1 MKKVLTFI
9 AALAVLASAS
19 FAQVNNKR
27 LNAGETA
34 QMSAAAMFK
43 AMNQKKATPVTTT
56 STPKNVTSF
65 PWTEDFE
72 SGVATGFTFI
82 DADGDNNNWEVYD
95 FGTTAN
101 GHNGSDMVAAS
112 ASYINN
118 VGAVTPDNWMIL
130 PAMDI
135 PASGT
140 DFELSWYEKG
150 QDANYAAENYSVY
163 ISTTGATVA
172 DFGTTAVLSSTTT
185 GDWVKK
191 TVALGSYAGQTIY
204 IAFRHHNVTDMFYLD
219 IDDIRI
225 GGPSAPEVTISG
237 STVAIMGN
245 PATFVA
251 NTSVSNVTWY
261 VDGNEETETGLTL
274 TYTFTSDGTHEVVVE
289 ASNTVGSAYDTLEVE
304 VIDCLNNELPYT
316 AVFGETLGCWDTIC
330 DTNNGTPGS
339 GWFTCAEMGLDEGQV
354 LSMSA
359 QNFLGFFM
367 MDMPTDNW
375 LFSPEFAMPS
385 TGTYEVA
392 WSVKPFEPSYAGDHY
407 AVYVINGSDTT
418 MLLEETLN
426 SNMTDYVDRMAIIP
440 STVSGDFKIAFR
452 HFNCE
457 GGYVIILDNIAIRTL
472 TAPQLT
478 INGPAEAENGTAA
491 TFTAVCGNAES
502 FTWNIDG
509 NDEVET
515 SNTLTYTFTTDGIH
529 TVTVTATNSE
539 GSDVDSI
546 NVEVYTCEAIS
557 EFPYSM
563 NFENGLRCWTKVSM
577 DAANDDRF
585 GIVEEAYEGTYGFAF
600 SSYSTAE
607 DYNQYLISPE
617 LTLPETDMMIK
628 FMYMGETSGESFRV
642 LASTTDNSIASF
654 TNVLGEVAQTETEW
668 TEIAFLLPA
677 GTKYV
682 AINYYGNYQY
692 YLYIDNISIENLTAP
707 TVTLSS
713 SENYMTNEEV
723 TFTAFAPLATSF
735 SWTVDGSAVSGT
747 GAVLTHTFTT
757 TGSHTVSVTATNTI
771 GSNSTSLTFDVIS
784 CDITTFPYTEGFENE
799 IPCWTLTSGFSIIDN
814 PDYASMAH
822 SGSQFLI
829 ANYDDYADVDEWAI
843 LPPVVMPADASNM
856 VFGYYVRVTEYQGII
871 SSYEIRVSTTGINPS
886 DFNTVIKRSGDATED
901 YVYEAASL
909 AQFAG
914 QTIRIAIHSTSPMG
928 SDVTFFD
935 DITIGQGTPT
945 GIDNINDI
953 NVSIYPNPVSS
964 VLNIEGEGIEQVEV
978 MDLNGRIILTTAAS
992 SINIE
997 NLASGVY
1004 MVRVIATEG
1013 THVEKIVKK

>member
-1 MKKVLTFI
+1 MKKALTI
-9 AALAVLASAS
+9 VAALAVLASAS
-19 FAQVNNKR
+19 FAQINTKRMTAEEMNN
-27 LNAGETA
+27 L
-34 QMSAAAMFK
+34 SPAAMFK
-43 AMNQKKATPVTTT
+43 AMNHKTVTPMATT

-65 PWTEDFE
+65 PWSDSFE
-72 SGVATGFTFI
+72 SGSSTGFTFI
-82 DADGDNNNWEVYD
+82 DADGDGYGWEVYD
-95 FGTTAN
+95 FGTTGA
-101 GHNGSDMVAAS
+101 GHNGGNFVITS
-112 ASYINN
+112 ASYINDI
-118 VGAVTPDNWMIL
+118 GPLTPDNWMVL
-130 PAMDI
+130 PAFDL
-135 PASGT
+135 PASAT

-163 ISTTGATVA
+163 ISTTGGTVA
-172 DFGTTAVLSSTTT
+172 DFGTTAALTSTST
-185 GDWVKK
+185 GNWVKK
-191 TVALGSYAGQTIY
+191 VIDLSSYAGQTIY
-204 IAFRHHNVTDMFYLD
+204 VAFRHHNITDMFYLN

-225 GGPSAPEVTISG
+225 GGPEPPEVSLTG
-237 STVAIMGN
+237 SSVVILGDA
-245 PATFVA
+245 ATFTA
-251 NTSVSNVTWY
+251 NTSVSSVAWY
-261 VDGNEETETGLTL
+261 VDNNAEAETGLTL
-274 TYTFTSDGTHEVVVE
+274 TYTFTTDGLHEVVVE
-289 ASNTVGSAYDTLEVE
+289 ASNMAGSNYDTLEVN
-304 VIDCLNNELPYT
+304 VLDCSNTELPYT
-316 AVFGETLGCWDTIC
+316 AVFGDVLGCWDTIC
-330 DTNNGTPGS
+330 DSTHGS

-359 QNFLGFFM
+359 QSLFGIFM
-367 MDMPTDNW
+367 IDFPVDNW
-375 LFSPEFAMPS
+375 LKSPTFTMPAN
-385 TGTYEVA
+385 GTYEVA
-392 WSVKPFEPSYAGDHY
+392 WSVKPYSESYAGDHY
-407 AVYVINGSDTT
+407 GVYVIQGNNAT
-418 MLLEETLN
+418 LLFEETLN
-426 SNMTDYVDRMAIIP
+426 SSMTDFVDRTAIIP
-440 STVSGDFKIAFR
+440 ASITGDFQIAFR
-452 HFNCE
+452 HFDCS
-457 GGYVIILDNIAIRTL
+457 GGYVIILDNIQVRNL
-472 TAPQLT
+472 TAPSVVL
-478 INGPAEAENGTAA
+478 NGPAAAENGVAVTY
-491 TFTAVCGNAES
+491 TAVCGNAET

-509 NDEVET
+509 NDEAET

-539 GSDVDSI
+539 GSDTESI
-546 NVEVYTCEAIS
+546 NVEVYSCEAIT

-563 NFENGLRCWTKVSM
+563 DFENDLRCWSM
-577 DAANDDRF
+577 ISIDPANDDEF
-585 GIVEEAYEGTYGFAF
+585 GLTTEEVHNGLQSFCF
-600 SSYSTAE
+600 SSYDEAE

-617 LTLPETDMMIK
+617 LNIPAGQEMMFK
-628 FMYMGETSGESFRV
+628 FMYMGVTENESFRV
-642 LASTTDNSIASF
+642 IASSTDNSISSF
-654 TNVLGEVAQTETEW
+654 TTIYEVPVTETSWTEVAF
-668 TEIAFLLPA
+668 ALPA

-692 YLYIDNISIENLTAP
+692 YLYIDEISIEDLTAP

-757 TGSHTVSVTATNTI
+757 TGSHTVSVTATNAI

-784 CDITTFPYTEGFENE
+784 CDITTFPYTEGFESE
-799 IPCWTLTSGFSIIDN
+799 IPCWTLTSGFGGIIDN
-814 PDYASMAH
+814 PEYASMAH
-822 SGSQFLI
+822 SGSQFFI

-886 DFNTVIKRSGDATED
+886 DFNTVIKRSGDATEN